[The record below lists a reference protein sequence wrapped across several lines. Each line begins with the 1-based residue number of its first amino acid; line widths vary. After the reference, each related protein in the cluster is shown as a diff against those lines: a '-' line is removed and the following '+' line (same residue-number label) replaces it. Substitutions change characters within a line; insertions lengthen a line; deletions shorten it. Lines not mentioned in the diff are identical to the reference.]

1 MTIQHD
7 IIIVGGGLAGLRA
20 ALEAKFAG
28 VDVALISKVHPLRSH
43 SGAAEGGINAPLAN
57 NPEGKDDNPEA
68 HAFDTVKGADYLADQ
83 DAVDILC
90 SQAPEII
97 YETEH
102 WGCPYSRYENGKI
115 AQRYFGGGRYP
126 RTCYAA
132 DRTGHYLMHTLYE
145 QALKHQ
151 LKIYEEWMGLALA
164 VEDGVCKGIVAY
176 DVRTGTLVPMSA
188 QAIIMG
194 TGGHGRIYSNTTNAH
209 INTGLAMSV
218 AFWAGVPLK
227 DIEIVQFHPTTLART
242 NILLTEGCRGEGAYL
257 IDKDGERFM
266 KRYVSEKVMELAPR
280 DIVSRSIMT
289 EIEQGRGLDNAYVYL
304 DMRHLGQNKIDER
317 LPGTRELCLEFIGLD
332 PVKDLIPIQPGQH
345 YTMGGIDTNAWGET
359 KVKGLY
365 AAGECAC
372 ISVHGGNRLGGNAL
386 LETLVFGRRAG
397 RKASEFARQKSNSP
411 SPKALDSALKKLQDH
426 QQGLFKGKGNENHF
440 DIKNQL
446 AQLMVDKAGV
456 FRNAKDLQEGKAK
469 LQELKQRAKN
479 LGPVSPEKRFNFDF
493 IFAMEL
499 QGNLEIS
506 EAIFEAA
513 LARQESRGAHFRRD
527 FPQRDDQNWLKH
539 TLVTWSASG
548 PQLCSEPVKI
558 TRYQPEERKY

>member
-1 MTIQHD
+1 MNLHHD
-7 IIIVGGGLAGLRA
+7 IIVVGGGLAGLRA
-20 ALEAKFAG
+20 ALQAKFAG
-28 VDVALISKVHPLRSH
+28 ADVALITKVHPLRSH

-57 NPEGKDDNPEA
+57 NPEAKDDNPEA
-68 HAFDTVKGADYLADQ
+68 HAYDTVKGADFLADQ
-83 DAVDILC
+83 DAVDILTGE
-90 SQAPEII
+90 APEII
-97 YETEH
+97 YETDH

-132 DRTGHYLMHTLYE
+132 DRTGHYLLHTLYE

-151 LKIYEEWMGLALA
+151 LKIYEEWMCLALA
-164 VEDGVCKGIVAY
+164 TEEGVCKGLIAY
-176 DVRTGTLVPMSA
+176 NIREGVLVPMSA
-188 QAIIMG
+188 QAVIMG
-194 TGGHGRIYSNTTNAH
+194 TGGHGRIYRNTTNAH
-209 INTGLAMSV
+209 INTGLAMSI
-218 AFWAGVPLK
+218 AYWAGVPLK

-257 IDKDGERFM
+257 LNKDGERFM

-289 EIEQGRGLDNAYVYL
+289 EIEQGRGIDNAYVYL
-304 DMRHLGQNKIDER
+304 DMRHLGEKKIDEK

-345 YTMGGIDTNAWGET
+345 YTMGGIDTDFWGET
-359 KVKGLY
+359 KMKGFY

-386 LETLVFGRRAG
+386 LETLVFGKRTG
-397 RKASEFARQKSNSP
+397 QKAAEFVKQKSNSP
-411 SPKALDSALKKLQDH
+411 SPKVLEEALKRLQSKQQELH
-426 QQGLFKGKGNENHF
+426 QGRGNENHF

-446 AQLMVDKAGV
+446 AQLMVDKAGIY
-456 FRNAKDLQEGKAK
+456 RTEKELLEGKAK
-469 LQELKQRAKN
+469 LQELKQRVKN
-479 LGPVSPEKRFNFDF
+479 LAPVSQDKRFNFDF

-513 LARQESRGAHFRRD
+513 IVRQESRGAHFRRD
-527 FPQRDDQNWLKH
+527 FPKRDDLNWLKH
-539 TLVTWSASG
+539 TLVNWSPEG
-548 PQLCSEPVKI
+548 PKLCSEPVKI
-558 TRYQPEERKY
+558 IRYQPEERKY

>member
-1 MTIQHD
+1 
-7 IIIVGGGLAGLRA
+7 LRA
-20 ALEAKFAG
+20 ALQAQFAG
-28 VDVALISKVHPLRSH
+28 ADVALITKVHPLRSH

-57 NPEGKDDNPEA
+57 NPEAKDDNPEA
-68 HAFDTVKGADYLADQ
+68 HAYDTVKGADFLADQ
-83 DAVDILC
+83 DAVDILTGE
-90 SQAPEII
+90 APEII
-97 YETEH
+97 YETDH

-132 DRTGHYLMHTLYE
+132 DRTGHYLLHTLYE

-151 LKIYEEWMGLALA
+151 LKIYEEWMCLALA
-164 VEDGVCKGIVAY
+164 TEEGVCKGLIAY
-176 DVRTGTLVPMSA
+176 NIREGVLVPMSA
-188 QAIIMG
+188 QAVIMG
-194 TGGHGRIYSNTTNAH
+194 TGGHGRIYRNTTNAH
-209 INTGLAMSV
+209 INTGLAMSI
-218 AFWAGVPLK
+218 AYWAGVPLK

-257 IDKDGERFM
+257 LNQDSERFM

-289 EIEQGRGLDNAYVYL
+289 EIEQGRGIDNAYVYL
-304 DMRHLGQNKIDER
+304 DMRHLGEKKIDEK

-345 YTMGGIDTNAWGET
+345 YTMGGIDTDCWGET
-359 KVKGLY
+359 KMKGFY

-386 LETLVFGRRAG
+386 LETLVFGKRTG
-397 RKASEFARQKSNSP
+397 QKAAEFVKQKSNSP
-411 SPKALDSALKKLQDH
+411 SPKVLEEALKRLQSKQQELH
-426 QQGLFKGKGNENHF
+426 QGRGNENHF

-446 AQLMVDKAGV
+446 AQLMVDKAGIY
-456 FRNAKDLQEGKAK
+456 RTEKELLEGKDK
-469 LQELKQRAKN
+469 LQELKQRVKN
-479 LGPVSPEKRFNFDF
+479 LAPVSQDKRFNFDF

-513 LARQESRGAHFRRD
+513 IVRQESRGAHFRRD
-527 FPQRDDQNWLKH
+527 FPKRDDVNWLKH
-539 TLVTWSASG
+539 TLVNWTPQG
-548 PQLCSEPVKI
+548 PKLCSEPVKI
-558 TRYQPEERKY
+558 IRYQPEERKY

>member
-1 MTIQHD
+1 MNIHHD
-7 IIIVGGGLAGLRA
+7 MIVVGGGLAGLRA
-20 ALEAKFAG
+20 ALQAKFAG
-28 VDVALISKVHPLRSH
+28 ADVALISKVHPLRSH

-68 HAFDTVKGADYLADQ
+68 HAYDTVKGADFLADQ
-83 DAVDILC
+83 DAVDILTGD
-90 SQAPEII
+90 AAEII

-151 LKIYEEWMGLALA
+151 LKIYEEWMCLALA
-164 VEDGVCKGIVAY
+164 AENGVCQGLIAY
-176 DVRTGTLVPMSA
+176 DIREGVLAPMSA
-188 QAIIMG
+188 EAVIMG
-194 TGGHGRIYSNTTNAH
+194 TGGHGRIYRNTTNAH
-209 INTGLAMSV
+209 INTGLAMSI
-218 AFWAGVPLK
+218 AYWAGVPLK
-227 DIEIVQFHPTTLART
+227 DIEFVQFHPTSLART

-257 IDKDGERFM
+257 INKDGERFM

-289 EIEQGRGLDNAYVYL
+289 EIEQGRGIDNAYVYL
-304 DMRHLGQNKIDER
+304 DMRHLGQKKIDER
-317 LPGTRELCLEFIGLD
+317 LPGTRELCLEFINLD
-332 PVKDLIPIQPGQH
+332 PVKDPIPIQPGQH

-359 KVKGLY
+359 KLGGFY

-386 LETLVFGRRAG
+386 LETLVFGKRAG
-397 RKASEFARQKSNSP
+397 QKASEFVKQKSNSP
-411 SPKALDSALKKLQDH
+411 SPKALESALKKLQ
-426 QQGLFKGKGNENHF
+426 QQQQELHKGKGNENHF

-446 AQLMVDKAGV
+446 AQLMVEKAGI
-456 FRNAKDLQEGKAK
+456 FRTQKDLLEGKAK
-469 LQELKQRAKN
+469 LQELKARAKN
-479 LGPVSPEKRFNFDF
+479 LAPVTQERRFNFDF
-493 IFAMEL
+493 VFAMEL

-513 LARQESRGAHFRRD
+513 LTRKESRAAHYRKD
-527 FPQRDDQNWLKH
+527 FPKRDDQNWLKH
-539 TLVTWSASG
+539 ILVNWSPG
-548 PQLCSEPVKI
+548 GLKLCSEPVKI
-558 TRYQPEERKY
+558 LRYQPEERKY